1 MKSKKGILLFLAL
14 LLPGLIFVMLKLFGR
29 NQFDVQPLYQSARP
43 ESTGNCGNIAIPYYI
58 PDSVLTVLPI
68 ENDSLVCIHFNSD
81 SGEANAQLQ
90 RAVDAF
96 AADPVNITSSNP
108 LTHKSWKECIFF
120 LREPFDVVLVDRRG
134 TIRGQYIASDRDE
147 MDRMITEIT
156 ILLKKY

>member
-14 LLPGLIFVMLKLFGR
+14 LLPGLIFVMLKFFGR
-29 NQFDVQPLYQSARP
+29 NQFNVEPLYQTTAP
-43 ESTGNCGNIAIPYYI
+43 DLEANCGNVSLPYHI
-58 PDSVLTVLPI
+58 PDSVLTKLPLDG
-68 ENDSLVCIHFNSD
+68 DSLVCIHFNSE

-96 AADPVNITSSNP
+96 AADPVSITSSNP

-120 LREPFDVVLVDRRG
+120 LREPFDLVLVDKRG
-134 TIRGQYIASDRDE
+134 VIRGQYIASDRDE

>member
-1 MKSKKGILLFLAL
+1 
-14 LLPGLIFVMLKLFGR
+14 VMDKL
-29 NQFDVQPLYQSARP
+29 S
-43 ESTGNCGNIAIPYYI
+43 
-58 PDSVLTVLPI
+58 I
-68 ENDSLVCIHFNSD
+68 EGDSLVCIHFNSS

-96 AADPVNITSSNP
+96 ISDPVKITSSNP
-108 LTHKSWKECIFF
+108 LTHTSWKECVFF

-134 TIRGQYIASDRDE
+134 VIRGQYAASDRDE

>member
-29 NQFDVQPLYQSARP
+29 NQFDVQPLYQNEAP
-43 ESTGNCGNIAIPYYI
+43 DFANCRSVTLPYHI
-58 PDSVLTVLPI
+58 PDSVLTKLPI
-68 ENDSLVCIHFNSD
+68 DGDSLVCIHFNSA

-96 AADPVNITSSNP
+96 AADPVTITSSNP
-108 LTHKSWKECIFF
+108 LTNKSWKECIFF
-120 LREPFDVVLVDRRG
+120 LREPFDVVLVDRKG

-147 MDRMITEIT
+147 MDRMITEIS